1 MQRCVRGDIIAYFFS
16 LSFPLSLWSSS
27 SFLLYFH
34 PLRVHNI
41 SLVVVCVSRLGNA
54 SLWPLTPPL
63 LWALVFVWIAYP
75 QCWGVIMGLRRVFST
90 KGNCPPPSL
99 FCPLISLWAL
109 LCTPIHHPIPS
120 PFLFYLTKRAWDY
133 PSRPP
138 WEGLWYEKNYY
149 YDP

>member
-1 MQRCVRGDIIAYFFS
+1 MQGCVRGDIIAYFFS

-27 SFLLYFH
+27 SFHLYFH

-75 QCWGVIMGLRRVFST
+75 QRWGVIMGLRRVFST
-90 KGNCPPPSL
+90 KCNPPPSL
-99 FCPLISLWAL
+99 FCPLISLL
-109 LCTPIHHPIPS
+109 GPTVHIYSTILSLPHSHCT
-120 PFLFYLTKRAWDY
+120 FLNTPGIIRAD
-133 PSRPP
+133 PP
-138 WEGLWYEKNYY
+138 GRGCGMGKMI

>member
-27 SFLLYFH
+27 SLLLYFH

-54 SLWPLTPPL
+54 SLWALTPPL
-63 LWALVFVWIAYP
+63 LWALVFAWIAYP

-90 KGNCPPPSL
+90 KGNCPPPLS
-99 FCPLISLWAL
+99 FVL
-109 LCTPIHHPIPS
+109 LS
-120 PFLFYLTKRAWDY
+120 PFGPYCAHLSTILSLPHSYFTLLNMPGIIRADPPGRGCGMKRIIIMTH
-133 PSRPP
+133 
-138 WEGLWYEKNYY
+138 
-149 YDP
+149 

>member
-1 MQRCVRGDIIAYFFS
+1 MQVCVRGDIIAYFFS

-63 LWALVFVWIAYP
+63 LWAFSIRMNWLLSML
-75 QCWGVIMGLRRVFST
+75 GVIMGLRRVFST
-90 KGNCPPPSL
+90 KGNCLPPLS
-99 FCPLISLWAL
+99 FVL
-109 LCTPIHHPIPS
+109 LS
-120 PFLFYLTKRAWDY
+120 PFGPYCAHLSTILSLPHSYCTFLNTPGIIRGAVV
-133 PSRPP
+133 
-138 WEGLWYEKNYY
+138 
-149 YDP
+149 